1 MSYYTQPFAPA
12 YGSGV
17 VVTPGAASAVQ
28 FIANNATAVEITN
41 TGTVTCAVCFAETS
55 SVTASLTTDYII
67 LAGMKVV
74 ITKPRDWKYFAHI
87 GTAAGSLHVIPGE
100 GF

>member
-1 MSYYTQPFAPA
+1 
-12 YGSGV
+12 
-17 VVTPGAASAVQ
+17 
-28 FIANNATAVEITN
+28 
-41 TGTVTCAVCFAETS
+41 
-55 SVTASLTTDYII
+55 
-67 LAGMKVV
+67 MKVV